1 MQMTQNF
8 SSPSIHQ
15 ISTATPVTYKM
26 LYNRSLL
33 WMTANL
39 LTLNSSKTEF
49 LLTGLKQQL
58 RKIQDCSLT
67 ITHSARNLGFVYTT
81 LLYYYYYYYLVL
93 YSTNTE
99 HLTFS
104 DQITALFKSCYYHIR
119 QLHCIRLYFD
129 FKTTANT
136 IATSVHSK
144 LDYCNSLC
152 HNFPNSQLKKH
163 RRRHRKGVRRR
174 GLTGAFPKLK
184 KKIFAH
190 SNTEHFM
197 LCSLYKEVS
206 FTIIL

>member
-1 MQMTQNF
+1 MSHNF

-104 DQITALFKSCYYHIR
+104 DQITALFKSCYYHIHGLR
-119 QLHCIRLYFD
+119 CIHPYLD
-129 FKTTANT
+129 FNTAST
-136 IATSVHSK
+136 IATSIVHSK
-144 LDYCNSLC
+144 LDYCNSLY
-152 HNFPNSQLKKH
+152 HKFITFQTVN
-163 RRRHRKGVRRR
+163 
-174 GLTGAFPKLK
+174 LTG
-184 KKIFAH
+184 
-190 SNTEHFM
+190 SNRFKT
-197 LCSLYKEVS
+197 LLLVLLLRLLNPLISLPFS
-206 FTIIL
+206 NLSTG